1 MYLESIDLR
10 FIQPCTT
17 HTSRIRIKADLSRD
31 ISELF
36 PYINS
41 YIKSCLYNNKSQNI
55 TFTYDGKII
64 TIFKES
70 LTITKL
76 INETDAYEMMD
87 YLKNMINEIYN
98 GKCNIEPSY
107 EINKLPSPIE
117 LYKLLPKLNCKK
129 CGEATCMSFASKLL
143 NGQSSIK
150 KCLHI
155 HESCNKQNLEKL
167 EDILLM
173 IGYEV

>member
-41 YIKSCLYNNKSQNI
+41 YIKSCLYNNKGQNI
-55 TFTYDGKII
+55 TFTYEGKII

-87 YLKNMINEIYN
+87 YLRNMINKIYN
-98 GKCNIEPSY
+98 DKDNIEPLY
-107 EINKLPSPIE
+107 EINKLPSPLE

-129 CGEATCMSFASKLL
+129 CGEVTCMSFANKLL
-143 NGQSSIK
+143 NGQSSLKRCIH
-150 KCLHI
+150 L
-155 HESCNKQNLEKL
+155 HESCNTKNSEKL

>member
-17 HTSRIRIKADLSRD
+17 HTSRIRIKADLSKD

-55 TFTYDGKII
+55 TFTYEGKII

-87 YLKNMINEIYN
+87 YVKIIINKIYN
-98 GKCNIEPSY
+98 DKEHIEPSY
-107 EINKLPSPIE
+107 EMNKLPSPIE

-129 CGEATCMSFASKLL
+129 CGEATCMSFANKLL
-143 NGQSSIK
+143 NGQSRLK
-150 KCLHI
+150 KCLHLN
-155 HESCNKQNLEKL
+155 ENCNKEDLGKL